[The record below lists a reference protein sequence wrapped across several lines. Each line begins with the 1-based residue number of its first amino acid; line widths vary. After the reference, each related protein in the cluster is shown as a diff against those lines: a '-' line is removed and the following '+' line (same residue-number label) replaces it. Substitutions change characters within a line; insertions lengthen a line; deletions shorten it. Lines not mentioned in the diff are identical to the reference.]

1 MNLDLNR
8 IGQIAITVADTD
20 RAERFY
26 EGALGF
32 RKLYRFG
39 DLLFFD
45 CAGIRL
51 MIGRSDDAAEVARAS
66 TLYFRC
72 ADLALAFAELSRR
85 GVDFVDA
92 PHRIAEMEDH
102 DLWMAFFRDPD
113 GHLMALMQEAPK
125 GYRPAGTNGG

>member
-8 IGQIAITVADTD
+8 IGQMAITVADAD

-26 EGALGF
+26 EQALGF

-39 DLLFFD
+39 DLIFFD
-45 CAGIRL
+45 CAGVRL
-51 MIGRSDDAAEVARAS
+51 MIGRSDDPAEVARCS

-72 ADLALAFAELSRR
+72 ADLELAVAELSRR
-85 GVDFVDA
+85 GVVFIDA
-92 PHRIAEMEDH
+92 PHRIAEMDDH

-125 GYRPAGTNGG
+125 GYRPATAGG